1 MSLESRR
8 HAAGT
13 RLGMSC
19 MCGSANHVAR
29 GGGGMGRGRHE
40 LRRAGRG
47 G

>member
-29 GGGGMGRGRHE
+29 GGE
-40 LRRAGRG
+40 AWAGVDTS
-47 G
+47 